1 MQANM
6 IRKIAEGK
14 DTPLELKPS
23 VFLLYGRFFGYIW
36 QHRFKLIIGSSTIFV
51 LSFYKY

>member
-14 DTPLELKPS
+14 DVPLQLQTS
-23 VFLLYGRFFGYIW
+23 VFLLYGRFFRYIW
-36 QHRFKLIIGSSTIFV
+36 RRRLQLIVGSSTIFFS
-51 LSFYKY
+51 LFCKY